1 MQSTQSCHQS
11 HTSIETNSKP
21 VDETSTLSKRLA
33 WYFTFPPISTKN
45 SSFQCVNTCTSLPDP
60 VLLHKNK
67 LNRDLKVNRP
77 SGNDGSKPCEEV
89 GGNSAYV
96 EFAKKT
102 IEFEYS
108 YPQLDCDSKMS
119 ARPSAQ
125 SNVIPTVPT
134 SVHPLPIAPKSAS
147 CKRDCAEDQPTRRLL
162 SQRLKCV
169 HCQEMFIAEENRRGS
184 CMDAPDPVV
193 DCIEGLSC
201 SCCASAV
208 LYHCMTNGE
217 GSDPPPHPCSCNI
230 SDKNNCKRWTVLSFL
245 SVVIP
250 CLWCYWPLMI
260 CHRCTVRCGCCGA
273 RHEAAA

>member
-1 MQSTQSCHQS
+1 M
-11 HTSIETNSKP
+11 ETNSKP

-67 LNRDLKVNRP
+67 LNQDLKANRP
-77 SGNDGSKPCEEV
+77 SGDGSKPSEEV
-89 GGNSAYV
+89 GNNAYV

-102 IEFEYS
+102 IELEYS
-108 YPQLDCDSKMS
+108 YPQLESDSKMS

-125 SNVIPTVPT
+125 SNVVTAVPI
-134 SVHPLPIAPKSAS
+134 SVHSLPIIPKSS

-169 HCQEMFIAEENRRGS
+169 HCQEMYIAEENKRGS

-201 SCCASAV
+201 SCCARAV
-208 LYHCMTNGE
+208 LYHCMMNSE
-217 GSDPPPHPCSCNI
+217 GSGDPPHPCSCNI
-230 SDKNNCKRWTVLSFL
+230 GDKNNCKRWTVLSFL

-260 CHRCTVRCGCCGA
+260 CHRCAVRCGCCGA
-273 RHEAAA
+273 RHEAAT